1 MVKTLI
7 ICMFL
12 FAVVISNCQA
22 GAVILRDRKLG
33 YIQMLYRKYGNDT
46 RRIKKTVNKEA
57 QHKRFLTAKI
67 RTKWNDFIDHGK
79 SDLVV
84 TSENRAGEVLADKHK
99 LFHYLKDGA

>member
-1 MVKTLI
+1 MVKILI

-12 FAVVISNCQA
+12 FAVVMNNCQA

-33 YIQMLYRKYGNDT
+33 YMQMLYRKYGNDAKE
-46 RRIKKTVNKEA
+46 IKKTVSKEA

-84 TSENRAGEVLADKHK
+84 TYENQAGEVLADRHK